1 MLDQKLDAIARA
13 TAIPEHLVPQ
23 LYLLHRKRETS
34 VAFWQAWNRL
44 LAAMGRKEFTLLEL
58 GPVQPQH
65 I

>member
-13 TAIPEHLVPQ
+13 TAIPEHLVRQ
-23 LYLLHRKRETS
+23 MCLLHRKRETS

-44 LAAMGRKEFTLLEL
+44 HAAIGRKEFTLLEL
-58 GPVQPQH
+58 GPMQPQQ